1 MIYGGTRGYVFA
13 IDTHSGEEVW
23 RTKLSTG
30 FFFNAASAEDVMI
43 LSVGDVI
50 IAGCNGHIW
59 GLSAKDGAELWHN
72 PLRGLGNGPVTLAAN
87 GVSVQYVHK
96 HTHSSS

>member
-13 IDTHSGEEVW
+13 LDPHSGNEVW

-30 FFFNAASAEDVMI
+30 FLFNAASAEDVMV
-43 LSVGDVI
+43 LAVGEVI

-59 GLSAKDGAELWHN
+59 GLAATTGEQLWHN
-72 PLRGLGNGPVTLAAN
+72 PLRGLGKGAVTVAAA
-87 GVSVQYVHK
+87 GVAVHYVHK
-96 HTHSSS
+96 HTESSS